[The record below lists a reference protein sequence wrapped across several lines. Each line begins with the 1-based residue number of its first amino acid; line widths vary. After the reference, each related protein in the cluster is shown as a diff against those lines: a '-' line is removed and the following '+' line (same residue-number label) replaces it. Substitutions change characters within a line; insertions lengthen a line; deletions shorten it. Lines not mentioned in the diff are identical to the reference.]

1 MTEWI
6 TAKMQ
11 YDELTKIVRILKES
25 LEDIASD
32 HMSEGKMVDTA
43 IETLQSME
51 DICKS
56 SEIEDIRIL
65 PKLLNT

>member
-43 IETLQSME
+43 IETLQLME
-51 DICKS
+51 DTCKS